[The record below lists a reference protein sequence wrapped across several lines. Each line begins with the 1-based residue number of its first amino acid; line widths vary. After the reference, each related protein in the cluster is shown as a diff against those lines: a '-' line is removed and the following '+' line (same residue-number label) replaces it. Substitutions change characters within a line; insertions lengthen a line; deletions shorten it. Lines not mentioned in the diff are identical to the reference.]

1 MSEETK
7 NQTEESQVE
16 ESAAQA
22 EAGASD
28 AGVESVGDADGRIAA
43 LEAELADA
51 KDQVLRVSAEMQNV
65 RRRAEN
71 DVEKA
76 RKFALERFVKELL
89 PVVDSLEKAIEAC
102 SAEGDASEQIVTLK
116 DGVEM
121 TLSLLLGGMKKFD
134 VEPVDPQ
141 GQPFNPEFH
150 EAMSMVPQPD
160 AEPNS
165 VIAVL
170 QKGYTLSGRLVR
182 PAMVMVARG

>member
-1 MSEETK
+1 MSEESK
-7 NQTEESQVE
+7 NSTEESVVD
-16 ESAAQA
+16 ESAMQP
-22 EAGASD
+22 EAVETA
-28 AGVESVGDADGRIAA
+28 AESVVDEAAARIEA

-51 KDQVLRVSAEMQNV
+51 KEQVLRVSAEMQNV

-89 PVVDSLEKAIEAC
+89 PVVDSLEKAVDAC
-102 SAEGDASEQIVTLK
+102 STEGDVPEQVVTLK

-121 TLSLLLGGMKKFD
+121 TLSLLLSGMRKFD
-134 VEPVDPQ
+134 VEVVDPQ

-150 EAMSMVPQPD
+150 EAMSMVPQPE
-160 AEPNS
+160 AAPNS

-170 QKGYTLSGRLVR
+170 QKGYTLSGRLMR
-182 PAMVMVARG
+182 PAMVMVAKG